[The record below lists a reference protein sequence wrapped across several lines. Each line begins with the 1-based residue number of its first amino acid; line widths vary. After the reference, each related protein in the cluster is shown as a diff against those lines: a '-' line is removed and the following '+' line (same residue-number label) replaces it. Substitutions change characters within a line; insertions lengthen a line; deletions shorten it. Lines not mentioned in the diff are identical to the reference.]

1 MVEPSFGGRHLTCLA
16 RGLQGPLIYPEG
28 QAPIRA
34 ATLAQGLYTPVVKG
48 TLLLFWRL
56 GDVDLFLKVWFHL
69 FVFV

>member
-1 MVEPSFGGRHLTCLA
+1 MVEPSFGGRHLTCLG

-34 ATLAQGLYTPVVKG
+34 ATLALGLCTPVVKG